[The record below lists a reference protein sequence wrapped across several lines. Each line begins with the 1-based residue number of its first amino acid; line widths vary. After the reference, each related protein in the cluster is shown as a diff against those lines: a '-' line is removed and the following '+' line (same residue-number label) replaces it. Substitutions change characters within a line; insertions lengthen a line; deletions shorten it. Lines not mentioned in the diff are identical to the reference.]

1 MPLGFKDIRRAINTK
16 QDMIEFNGIP
26 SPSSMVEGQVALHKK
41 SNSLLALYRKKFGKL
56 WKTYLSA
63 DGNQI
68 VDKNLT
74 IKDSLK
80 VDRNTN
86 VNGITTLN
94 KLIFSKG
101 SNLTIASD
109 TITPTH
115 SFHALLPQSGSS
127 DDLDT
132 INGGVEGQILVLMR
146 GSGTITIKHDE
157 DNINTIGGSDFA
169 MNSSNDVS
177 VLLYNGGIWHLIVA
191 ANI

>member
-1 MPLGFKDIRRAINTK
+1 MPLTLKDIRKAINTK
-16 QDMIEFNGIP
+16 QNMIEFDGIP
-26 SPSSMVEGQVALHKK
+26 SPSSMLEGQVALHKK
-41 SNSLLALYRKKFGKL
+41 SNTLLGLCRTKFGKL

-169 MNSSNDVS
+169 MNSSTDVS

>member
-1 MPLGFKDIRRAINTK
+1 MPLTFKDIRRAINTK
-16 QDMIEFNGIP
+16 QNTIEIDGVP
-26 SPSSMVEGQVALHKK
+26 SLASMVEGQVALHKK
-41 SNSLLALYRKKFGKL
+41 SNTLLGFYRKKFGKI

-63 DGNQI
+63 DGSQI
-68 VDKNLT
+68 VDKNLA
-74 IKDSLK
+74 IKDSLT

-94 KLIFSKG
+94 KLVFSKG
-101 SNLTIASD
+101 SNLTIACD

-115 SFHALLPQSGSS
+115 SFHSLLPQSGSS

-132 INGGVEGQILVLMR
+132 INGGVDGQILILTR

-157 DNINTIGGSDFA
+157 DNIHTVGGSDFA
-169 MNSSNDVS
+169 MNSSTDVS
-177 VLLYNGGIWHLIVA
+177 VLLYNGNIWHLIVA

>member
-1 MPLGFKDIRRAINTK
+1 MPLTLKDIRKAINTK
-16 QDMIEFNGIP
+16 QNMIEFDGIP
-26 SPSSMVEGQVALHKK
+26 SPSSMLEGKVALHKK
-41 SNSLLALYRKKFGKL
+41 SNNLLGLYRKKFGKL

-169 MNSSNDVS
+169 MNSSTDVS